1 MVYHSFCDRPRSQD
15 SYCEGPYIYRDW
27 DSNPSWRMG
36 WNKTNGSA
44 IEIISICRPNKTI
57 KSKCFSYVSK

>member
-1 MVYHSFCDRPRSQD
+1 M
-15 SYCEGPYIYRDW
+15 YRDW
-27 DSNPSWRMG
+27 DSNPSYRMG